1 MSKYKDVK
9 MNNEEITILLKKYMD
24 SLPRFEENFSQKPDE
39 LYLFAIRCFIQ
50 SYPKSIDLDSIII
63 QVNLGHITIRANL
76 GFIFE
81 YYRSGQILSKE
92 ITTYCALTY
101 CLLNKDQQ
109 TKFFKMA
116 YENIE
121 SHRWCED
128 QLKPY
133 EYEEVNSI
141 LNRISNTSVEYLAEE
156 IREFTNRNIEPRERL
171 EREHK
176 ERREQDKK

>member
-9 MNNEEITILLKKYMD
+9 MNNEEITILLKKYVD

-39 LYLFAIRCFIQ
+39 VYLLAIRCFIQ
-50 SYPKSIDLDSIII
+50 SYPNFIHIGPIAI
-63 QVNLGHITIRANL
+63 QANL